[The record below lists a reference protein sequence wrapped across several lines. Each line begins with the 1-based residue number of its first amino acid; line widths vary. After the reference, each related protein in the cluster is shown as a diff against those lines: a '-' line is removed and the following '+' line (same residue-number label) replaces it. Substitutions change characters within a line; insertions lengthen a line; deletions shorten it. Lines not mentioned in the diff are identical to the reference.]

1 MNWFNNLLILI
12 KNLLISFFIRISL
25 SFSRI
30 ENTLLK
36 NDQNT
41 DHTNNG
47 KEIKNIQSDLLKSL
61 YNGVYNVEYVK
72 KFYKIL
78 KLADDK
84 IYNIYN
90 LEFDKR
96 KTDNTDNNEIIR
108 IVKNNIE
115 IKNPENVIILNEKP
129 LKFTTIKSRD
139 NDRVYKIEEITDYLH
154 IKKYK
159 NNKVLLEFYI
169 HEENYIEEHFE
180 ELLKIKNIHYTD
192 KYGDNIEYN
201 VIEFYKSNKYNFN
214 HVLKFIGKEI

>member
-108 IVKNNIE
+108 IIKNNIE

-154 IKKYK
+154 IKKYE

-180 ELLKIKNIHYTD
+180 ELLKIKNIYYTD
-192 KYGDNIEYN
+192 KYGDSIEYH